1 MMAPQ
6 ANRHDDAPS
15 LVLVNAQ
22 LIDPASNRDEIG
34 GVVIENGIITDI
46 GLQVTAE
53 NANDQMDVVD
63 CKGRVLAP
71 GLVDM
76 RVFIGEPGNEHR
88 ETLASASQAAAAGGV
103 TTIVTMPNT
112 DPVIDDVALVD
123 FIKRRARDTGLVHVH
138 PMAALT
144 KGLEGQQM
152 TEIGLLQEAGA
163 VGFSDGGSTIADT
176 QLLRRTLAYAKQF
189 KALVSVHAED
199 PSLARE
205 GVMNEGEIATRL
217 GLTGIPDVAETIIVE
232 RDLRLVELTQGQL
245 HFAQLSTR
253 GAVDAI
259 RDAKHHKSPI
269 TCGVSITH
277 LLLNE
282 NDIGSYRTFFKLS
295 PPLRSEDNRTALID
309 GLKDGT
315 IDVIVS
321 SHNPQSADTKRHP
334 FAEAAVGA
342 IGLETLLSAALSL
355 HHNNDVPLMRVLE
368 VLTSAP
374 AKILGIQAGTMAPG
388 ANADLVLIDL
398 DTPWIVNPDD
408 FHSKS
413 KNSPFE
419 DHKLQGRCVRT
430 FIAGRTVYEYAAS

>member
-1 MMAPQ
+1 MMASP
-6 ANRHDDAPS
+6 AKRHDDAPS
-15 LVLVNAQ
+15 LVLINAR
-22 LIDPASNRDEIG
+22 LIDPASNLDEIG
-34 GVVIENGIITDI
+34 GMIIENGIITDI
-46 GLQVTAE
+46 GPKVTAKHAKDPME
-53 NANDQMDVVD
+53 VID
-63 CKGRVLAP
+63 CQGHILAP
-71 GLVDM
+71 GLIDM
-76 RVFIGEPGNEHR
+76 RVFIGEPGLEHR
-88 ETLASASQAAAAGGV
+88 ETLASATQAAAAGGV

-144 KGLEGQQM
+144 KGLEGLQM
-152 TEIGLLQEAGA
+152 TEIGLLKEAGA
-163 VGFSDGGSTIADT
+163 VGFSDGGATTADT

-189 KALVSVHAED
+189 NALVSVHAED
-199 PSLARE
+199 PSLAQD

-232 RDLRLVELTQGQL
+232 RDLRLVELTEGQL

-253 GAVDAI
+253 GAIEAI
-259 RDAKHHKSPI
+259 HAAKLRKSAI

-295 PPLRSEDNRTALID
+295 PPLRSEDDRTALIE

-334 FAEAAVGA
+334 FAEAAIGA
-342 IGLETLLSAALSL
+342 IGLETLLPAALSL
-355 HHNNDVPLMRVLE
+355 HHNNDVPLIRILE
-368 VLTSAP
+368 ALTSGP
-374 AKILGIQAGTMAPG
+374 AKILDLEAGTISPG
-388 ANADLVLIDL
+388 AKADLVLIDL
-398 DTPWIVNPDD
+398 NSPWIVNPDD